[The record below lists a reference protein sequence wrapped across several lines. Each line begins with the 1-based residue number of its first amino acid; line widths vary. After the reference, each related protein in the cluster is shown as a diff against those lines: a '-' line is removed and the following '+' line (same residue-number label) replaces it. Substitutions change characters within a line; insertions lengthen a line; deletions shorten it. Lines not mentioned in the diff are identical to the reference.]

1 VFSKRRGC
9 AHFFAN
15 SDDVK
20 KYAAALRA
28 EMERRRLSFSPIMW
42 LYAGT
47 AGCPSSSGLC
57 RRSLR
62 ATGGRKNRDT
72 PKASRLLFASAE
84 SYLLSFGASLFMLSS
99 DFVVFLE
106 LFFFFIL
113 ALAFIGLSVFMESC
127 AAGAVV

>member
-1 VFSKRRGC
+1 MRVGPARGDGK
-9 AHFFAN
+9 APAELFA
-15 SDDVK
+15 DHV
-20 KYAAALRA
+20 ALG
-28 EMERRRLSFSPIMW
+28 W
-42 LYAGT
+42 H
-47 AGCPSSSGLC
+47 CGLPEFTRIVH

-62 ATGGRKNRDT
+62 AAGDRKNRDT
-72 PKASRLLFASAE
+72 PKASRLLFASRE